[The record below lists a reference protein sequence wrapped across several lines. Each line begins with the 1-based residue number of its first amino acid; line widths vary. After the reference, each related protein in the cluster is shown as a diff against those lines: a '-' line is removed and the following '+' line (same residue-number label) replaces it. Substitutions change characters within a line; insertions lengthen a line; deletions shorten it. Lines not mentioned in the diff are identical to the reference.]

1 MPNENNRVALYARVS
16 TTDQNCELQVTEL
29 REYARRRAWEIVG
42 EFVDTGWSGTL
53 ANRPE
58 FHRLMQDARRR
69 AFDAVIVYKLD
80 RWGRSLPH
88 CIETIQELRSLG
100 IRWIATTQNVDTDE
114 SNPMARLLL
123 HLMAAFS
130 EFERELIRE
139 RTQAGRLRYQ
149 RDFEAGRVGRT
160 VHSRS
165 GRDMPPNRPGKVFDR
180 EEVIVLRDQGLSYRA
195 IAERMNLGV
204 GTVVRTLQARSKMC

>member
-1 MPNENNRVALYARVS
+1 
-16 TTDQNCELQVTEL
+16 
-29 REYARRRAWEIVG
+29 
-42 EFVDTGWSGTL
+42 
-53 ANRPE
+53 
-58 FHRLMQDARRR
+58 MQDARCR
-69 AFDAVIVYKLD
+69 AFDTVIVYKLD

-139 RTQAGRLRYQ
+139 PSMAGLKRY
-149 RDFEAGRVGRT
+149 RDQYESGKVGRT
-160 VHSRS
+160 ITSRS
-165 GRDMPPNRPGKVFDR
+165 GKNLPVGRPRRVLDRDRVR
-180 EEVIVLRDQGLSYRA
+180 QLRSDGLSFRQ
-195 IAERMNLGV
+195 IAFALGLGE
-204 GTVVRTLQARSKMC
+204 GTVRRVLQTPTNASGAR